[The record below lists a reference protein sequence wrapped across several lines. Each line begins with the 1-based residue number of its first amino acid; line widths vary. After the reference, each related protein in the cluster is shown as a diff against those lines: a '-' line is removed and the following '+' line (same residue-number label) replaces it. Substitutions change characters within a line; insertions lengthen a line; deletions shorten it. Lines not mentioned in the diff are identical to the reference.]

1 MAVEQL
7 ITHEV
12 GSLAKPEW
20 RVRGVAG
27 SKIRRKDVDEA
38 TIWGQRLQIDNN
50 QLIDILSIAQKTG
63 GALSPEQKREVRHWA
78 SIYGI
83 RLQEVAGL
91 DVIYDG
97 EQNRSEMYEHSVRRS
112 EGFASRGLVRAF
124 DNKYYRKFAV
134 TEQPTVKKP
143 WHTDELLEIQ
153 KITDKD
159 IKVPLT
165 GAYTI
170 AAWSFDEHY
179 RKRNPS
185 QDRVRVVRD
194 ARRELTLDVA
204 RNLIRPN
211 IADLIAKGAKW
222 IQIDEPAA
230 TTVPEEVPL
239 FVESFNESTRGF
251 DCQFSTHICF
261 SDYSLLFP
269 HITQMENCSQY
280 SLEFANRDQRELGT
294 DDDDRPAYTVL
305 KLFNQYGIDAR
316 IGLGVT
322 DIHTDFIE
330 SPELVRDRI
339 LYSARLLGDPKRI
352 NPSPDCG
359 LRTRTWDVAFAKLS
373 STVKGAR
380 LAEDQL

>member
-1 MAVEQL
+1 MSEKL

-20 RVRGVAG
+20 RVKGIAGVPLG
-27 SKIRRKDVDEA
+27 QRDVDQA
-38 TIWGQRLQIDNN
+38 VSWGQRLQIDSSP
-50 QLIDILSIAQKTG
+50 LIEILLAAQATG
-63 GALSPEQKREVRHWA
+63 VKLSPEQKKEVRHWA
-78 SIYGI
+78 SVYGT

-91 DVIYDG
+91 DVVYDG
-97 EQNRSEMYEHSVRRS
+97 EQNRSEMYEHAVRRS
-112 EGFASRGLVRAF
+112 RGFESRGLVRAF
-124 DNKYYRKFAV
+124 DNKYYNKFAV
-134 TEQPTVKKP
+134 TQVPSVKSP

-153 KITDKD
+153 RITRKD
-159 IKVPLT
+159 IKVPIT

-179 RKRNPS
+179 RKQQGS
-185 QDRVRVVRD
+185 QDRVQVARD
-194 ARRELTLDVA
+194 ARREFILDVA

-211 IADLIAKGAKW
+211 IKDLIDKGAKW

-230 TTVPEEVPL
+230 TTVPSEVTL
-239 FVESFNESTRGF
+239 FVEAFNESTRGL
-251 DCQFSTHICF
+251 DSEFSVHICF

-280 SLEFANRDQRELGT
+280 SLEFANRDSKELGT
-294 DDDDRPAYTVL
+294 NKGDRPAYEVL
-305 KLFNQYGIDAR
+305 QLFNQYGIDAR

-322 DIHTDFIE
+322 DIHSDFIE

-339 LYSARLLGDPKRI
+339 LYAAKLLGDPKRI

-373 STVKGAR
+373 STVNGAR
-380 LAEDQL
+380 LAEGLL

>member
-1 MAVEQL
+1 MLERL
-7 ITHEV
+7 ITNEV

-20 RVRGVAG
+20 RVKGISG
-27 SKIRRKDVDEA
+27 NPIGQKEVDQA
-38 TIWGQRLQIDNN
+38 KKWGQRLQIDNSP
-50 QLIDILSIAQKTG
+50 LLEILLSAQESG
-63 GALSPEQKREVRHWA
+63 LPLSPEQKKEIRHWA
-78 SIYGI
+78 SVYGT

-97 EQNRSEMYEHSVRRS
+97 EQNRSEMYEHAVNRS
-112 EGFASRGLVRAF
+112 QGFESRGLVRAF

-134 TEQPTVKKP
+134 TQEPSIKDM

-153 KITDKD
+153 RITDKD
-159 IKVPLT
+159 IKVPIT

-179 RKRNPS
+179 RKQSTLQNIVQVAKESRHKF
-185 QDRVRVVRD
+185 
-194 ARRELTLDVA
+194 TLDVA

-211 IADLIAKGAKW
+211 LEDLIAKGARW

-230 TTVPEEVPL
+230 TTVPSEVPL
-239 FVESFNESTRGF
+239 FVAAFNESTKDL
-251 DCQFSTHICF
+251 DCKFSVHICF

-269 HITQMENCSQY
+269 HITQMQNCSQY
-280 SLEFANRDQRELGT
+280 SLEFANRDSRELGT
-294 DDDDRPAYTVL
+294 HDGDRPAYEVL
-305 KLFNQYGIDAR
+305 RLFKQHGIDSS
-316 IGLGVT
+316 IGLGVV

-339 LYSARLLGDPKRI
+339 IYASELLGDPKRI

-359 LRTRTWDVAFAKLS
+359 LRTRTWDVAFEKLS
-373 STVKGAR
+373 STVNGAR
-380 LAEDQL
+380 LAEKLL